1 MLKIKDKTP
10 KYRYEFYKDD
20 YNTLRQAIMIDLEEE
35 IRSDG
40 MSTKFIRN
48 EINPNLKHHYKD
60 MITNKEM
67 QVLNEYNFD
76 D

>member
-10 KYRYEFYKDD
+10 KYKYEFYKDD

-40 MSTKFIRN
+40 MSTRFIRN

-60 MITNKEM
+60 MITNKEH
-67 QVLNEYNFD
+67 QALNEYNFD

>member
-10 KYRYEFYKDD
+10 RYRHEYYKDD
-20 YNTLRQAIMIDLEEE
+20 YDTLRQAIMIDLEEE
-35 IRSDG
+35 IRSEG
-40 MSTKFIRN
+40 MSTRFIRN
-48 EINPNLKHHYKD
+48 EINPNLKHHYKNII
-60 MITNKEM
+60 MNKEM